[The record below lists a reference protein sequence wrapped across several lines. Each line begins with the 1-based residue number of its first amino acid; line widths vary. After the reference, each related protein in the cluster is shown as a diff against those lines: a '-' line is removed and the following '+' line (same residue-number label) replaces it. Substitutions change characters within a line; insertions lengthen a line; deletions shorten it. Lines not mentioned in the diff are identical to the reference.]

1 MQKRTLGR
9 NGSLLTVVGFGAWA
23 IGGPWRFGWGPVDD
37 GESIRAI
44 QRGLDLGINWIDTAA
59 IYGFGHSE
67 EIVGKAIRG
76 RRDKVFVATKCGI
89 LPDGKGGSVR
99 SSSPASIRREVEASL
114 KRLGVDVIDLYQIHF
129 PEKTTPYEESWG
141 AMLKLKEEGKVRHV
155 GVSNYD
161 IPKLERCATLAFPQ
175 SLQPPFSLL
184 RRDIEKEILPYCRDN
199 GIGVVAYSPM
209 QAGLLSGSFD
219 LTKTAPDDWRRND
232 PMFQEP
238 RLSRHLE
245 FVEAIRP
252 VARELHVTVGQL
264 AIAWVLTHPG
274 ITSAIVGARRPAQV
288 EENARAGELVL
299 SADTLKEIENIHSRI
314 FRSDS

>member
-1 MQKRTLGR
+1 MQKRILGKD
-9 NGSLLTVVGFGAWA
+9 GPSLTVVGFGAWA

-44 QRGLDLGINWIDTAA
+44 QRALDLGINWIDTAA

-67 EIVGKAIRG
+67 EIVGKAIKG
-76 RRDKVFVATKCGI
+76 RREKVFVATKCGL

-99 SSSPASIRREVEASL
+99 NSSPASIRQEAEASL
-114 KRLGVDVIDLYQIHF
+114 NRLGVDVIDLYQIHF
-129 PEKTTPYEESWG
+129 PERSTPYEESWG
-141 AMLKLKEEGKVRHV
+141 AMLRLKEEGKVRFV

-161 IPKLERCATLAFPQ
+161 VTKLERCAALAVPQ

-184 RRDIEKEILPYCRDN
+184 RRDVEEEILPYCRDS

-219 LTKTAPDDWRRND
+219 LTKTAPDDWRRKD

-238 RLSRHLE
+238 RLSWHLE

-252 VARELHVTVGQL
+252 VARELGISVGQL
-264 AIAWVLTHPG
+264 AIAWVLAQPG

-299 SADTLKEIENIHSRI
+299 SADTLKEIESIHSQV
-314 FRSDS
+314 FRTYR